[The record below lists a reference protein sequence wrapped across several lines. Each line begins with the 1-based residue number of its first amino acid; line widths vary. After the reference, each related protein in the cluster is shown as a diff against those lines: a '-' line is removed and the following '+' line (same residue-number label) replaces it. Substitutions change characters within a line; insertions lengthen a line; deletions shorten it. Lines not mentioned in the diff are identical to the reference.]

1 MRIGELYPRFARKRR
16 IVFPSWI
23 HRCSDISSSTHE
35 IFLSS
40 LFFHPCLS
48 ICFYFILPLS
58 LSLSLLPLISFRWP
72 VTVAFVVTPRSD
84 RARTNVLIGA
94 GLGWGIPRVIT
105 GVSLWTHKVARMEV
119 DSIVYHASVVYR
131 CTSRGRLNRPLVV
144 GLREEE
150 ESSKR
155 SFHLLLQQQFLQAC
169 NCKHW
174 TLFSGFFLPTRF
186 LLFPIFGPVSI
197 SRIFLPHF
205 EHRSF
210 DFLFFFFSSQTIV
223 FRYLSEMEYLSLE
236 AVRFMKNVLIKRR

>member
-1 MRIGELYPRFARKRR
+1 M
-16 IVFPSWI
+16 
-23 HRCSDISSSTHE
+23 
-35 IFLSS
+35 
-40 LFFHPCLS
+40 
-48 ICFYFILPLS
+48 
-58 LSLSLLPLISFRWP
+58 
-72 VTVAFVVTPRSD
+72 
-84 RARTNVLIGA
+84 LIGA
-94 GLGWGIPRVIT
+94 GLGWGTPRVIT

>member
-1 MRIGELYPRFARKRR
+1 MDP
-16 IVFPSWI
+16 
-23 HRCSDISSSTHE
+23 
-35 IFLSS
+35 S
-40 LFFHPCLS
+40 LFRHLLLHPRDLS
-48 ICFYFILPLS
+48 LLPFFFILVYLSLLHLTS

-94 GLGWGIPRVIT
+94 GLGWGTPRVIT

-174 TLFSGFFLPTRF
+174 TLFSGFFCQPGFYYSPSLDPFRYRGYSTPFWTSFLRF
-186 LLFPIFGPVSI
+186 P
-197 SRIFLPHF
+197 
-205 EHRSF
+205 
-210 DFLFFFFSSQTIV
+210 FFFFSSQTIV